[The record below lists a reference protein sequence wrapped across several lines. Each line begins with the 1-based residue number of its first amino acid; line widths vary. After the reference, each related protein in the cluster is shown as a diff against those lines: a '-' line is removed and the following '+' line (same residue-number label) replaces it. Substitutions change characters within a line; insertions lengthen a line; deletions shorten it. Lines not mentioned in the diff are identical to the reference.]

1 MANDITVK
9 TDNIAT
15 TDGVKQRINVSVK
28 NKQTGQTT
36 DSLTTTDPKKAKT
49 FYDKAKSQNPG
60 ATVNGKVDS
69 SPFEDGTVSKPPA
82 EKKKSYAPPPDTN
95 NSLNEKAQ
103 AATDMNPLGPP
114 DPNPAALLMK
124 KAVDLSGVSKKSRDG
139 YLRMSIKEKSRK
151 GITGALGDKR
161 FQAMV
166 NRVDVAYEKV
176 MRNVDGNAFIVL
188 GNDRSGLAHTGYG
201 GRGHTQ
207 CDAIDIAVGTGGYSP
222 IQSEDDGTKVYTNPN
237 FFVDAAR
244 IYVSQKT
251 DVDRNFAIGNAE
263 SYRKSDAKSAV
274 AIKADNV
281 RIIGRESLN
290 LVTNTDAFNSQGGQM
305 HGKFGINL
313 MANNNEDALQPIPL
327 GDNLEQAL
335 LQMLKYITKLAEIMD
350 AFVTYQNSY
359 NIAIQSHTHHSP
371 FFGIPVLPS
380 KTLIPSGIKMGVQSL
395 SKTKTS
401 LLTCMTNNE
410 GFEQTFL
417 TDGGEF
423 YINSDNNK
431 TN

>member
-1 MANDITVK
+1 MANNITVK
-9 TDNIAT
+9 TDNVAT
-15 TDGVKQRINVSVK
+15 TDGVKQRIEISVK
-28 NKQTGQTT
+28 NKQTGQVT
-36 DSLTTTDPKKAKT
+36 DSLTTTDSKKAKS
-49 FYDKAKSQNPG
+49 FYDKAKKQNPN
-60 ATVNGKVDS
+60 ATVNGKVESD
-69 SPFEDGTVSKPPA
+69 PFQDGTISKPPA
-82 EKKKSYAPPPDTN
+82 AKKKAYSPAPDSN
-95 NSLNEKAQ
+95 NNISEKSQ

-114 DPNPAALLMK
+114 HPNPSALLMK
-124 KAVDLSGVSKKSRDG
+124 KAVDLSGVSKKARDG
-139 YLRMSIKEKSRK
+139 FLKMSIRQKSAK

-176 MRNVDGNAFIVL
+176 LRNVDGNAFIVL
-188 GNDRSGLAHTGYG
+188 GDDRAGLSHTGYG
-201 GRGHTQ
+201 GKGHTQ
-207 CDAIDIAVGTGGYSP
+207 CDAIDIVAGTGGYSP
-222 IQSEDDGTKVYTNPN
+222 AQCEDDGTKTYTNPN

-251 DVDRNFAIGNAE
+251 DVDRNFVLGSPE

-274 AIKADNV
+274 AIKADNI
-281 RIIGRESLN
+281 RLIGRESLN

-313 MANNNEDALQPIPL
+313 MANNDEEALQPIPL

-401 LLTCMTNNE
+401 LLTAMTNNV

-417 TDGGEF
+417 TDAGEV